1 MDKNECEDKYSETE
15 TEEHLNGKRDLF
27 EWIKKQPCV
36 TDAILEGWIPETK
49 QRPDIMFKFNGKQYV
64 IEYQCS
70 PIASEYIERHE
81 LYQAAG
87 INDIWI
93 LGTEKY
99 LKSNMREKFIQ
110 SKSIG
115 FYDSGNNYLIPINFR
130 SSNIDKLLTA
140 KSTLRKR
147 KYGYANELF
156 YGLCLNTFLFN
167 GEIINR
173 HIGDIN
179 DAIKV
184 HNIRQEIKS
193 KTQKSR
199 SRTYRE
205 KAQTIVD
212 KAILSLR
219 LSTLATYPYGLDY
232 RLSINN
238 LKSTDSFK
246 NIFLYAN
253 DLIRIEDLNLFLKKQ
268 ENSNWVFTIDIYRK
282 KKEYHL
288 RAEPTI
294 AYFYHDIFKKKV
306 LNSYDLL
313 NYCNDKRCLINDLE
327 SIMREN
333 IKLALS
339 HTDNNIRIL
348 EVQ

>member
-93 LGTEKY
+93 LGAEKY

-110 SKSIG
+110 SKSMG
-115 FYDSGNNYLIPINFR
+115 FYDSGNENLIPISFN
-130 SSNIDKLLTA
+130 SSNINKLLTA
-140 KSTLRKR
+140 KSTLCKC
-147 KYGYANELF
+147 KYSYANVLF
-156 YGLCLNTFLFN
+156 YGLSLSAFLFN
-167 GEIINR
+167 GEIVNK
-173 HIGDIN
+173 HIGNIDE
-179 DAIKV
+179 AIKV
-184 HNIRQEIKS
+184 HNGRQEIKS
-193 KTQKSR
+193 RDQKNR
-199 SRTYRE
+199 SRIYRE
-205 KAQTIVD
+205 KSQMIID

-219 LSTLATYPYGLDY
+219 LSPFAVYSYGLDY

-253 DLIRIEDLNLFLKKQ
+253 DLIRIENLNLFLKKQ
-268 ENSNWVFTIDIYRK
+268 ENSNWFFTIDINRK
-282 KKEYHL
+282 KKEYQL
-288 RAEPTI
+288 RAEPI
-294 AYFYHDIFKKKV
+294 IVFFYHDIFKKKA

-313 NYCNDKRCLINDLE
+313 NYCNDKKCLTGDLE
-327 SIMREN
+327 CIMRDN
-333 IKLALS
+333 INLALS
-339 HTDNNIRIL
+339 YTDNNIRIL